1 MPVIAEPGLRPV
13 RMGDTRVSVSRRDDG
28 TIYLRSGETPDD
40 YPRAIT
46 DKLDYWAE
54 HTPDQVFLADRDS
67 SGAWQ
72 TRTYRQT
79 RQEVRQLAQYL
90 LNHDLSVDRPVLILS
105 GNSLAHGLL
114 ALAAMYVG
122 IPYAPVSPAYSLI
135 SKDFAKLRHVCELLE
150 PGLVFVE
157 DGAKYAKA
165 LSAVVPAHTPVLVVE
180 NGVAEFAVDTFS
192 NALATDVTDAV
203 DQANARVG
211 EDTIAKFLFT
221 SGSTGMPKAVI
232 NTQRMIC
239 FNQMMLRHTLAFL
252 QDEPP
257 VMLDWLPW
265 NHTAGG
271 NHNFGIALYNGGS
284 FYIDQGKPTPD
295 GIFETVRNLCEISPT
310 MYFNVPKGFEM
321 LVQHLQENPV
331 LRDSFFRRLKLMQYA
346 GAGLSQYVWDNLER
360 IALDTIGEKI
370 VMVTGYGST
379 ETAPFAFTTTW
390 AVDQAASVGLPAV
403 GLDVK
408 LVPNGEK
415 LEVRLRG
422 PSITPGYWK
431 QPDKTRESFDDEGYY
446 LIGDALKFV
455 DPDNIER
462 GFLFDGRVC
471 EDFKL
476 STGTWVHVAAIR
488 ANIAD
493 TFAPYV
499 RDAVLTGLNENHI
512 GALLFADFVA
522 CRKLCP
528 DLPDGASERD
538 IATHPLVLAHFQQ
551 KLNELASKATGSAQL
566 VARAILLDRSPD
578 LDAHEVTDKGS
589 INQRAV
595 LTSRADKVAD
605 LYREPVPE
613 HVMIAQKGN

>member
-1 MPVIAEPGLRPV
+1 MPMIAEPGLRPV
-13 RMGDTRVSVSRRDDG
+13 RMGDTRVSISKGDDG
-28 TIYLRSGETPDD
+28 TLYLRSDETPDD

-46 DKLDYWAE
+46 DKLDHWAE
-54 HTPDQVFLADRDS
+54 HRPDQVFLADRDQ

-72 TRTYRQT
+72 TRTYSQT
-79 RQEVRQLAQYL
+79 RQDVRKLAQYL
-90 LNHDLSVDRPVLILS
+90 LSHDLSVDRPVLILS

-114 ALAAMYVG
+114 ALASMYVG

-135 SKDFAKLRHVCELLE
+135 SKSFAKLRHVCELLN

-157 DGAKYAKA
+157 DGAQYARA
-165 LSAVVPAHTPVLVVE
+165 LSAVLPASTRLLVVE
-180 NGVAEFAVDTFS
+180 NSPPEFTADHFS
-192 NALATDVTDAV
+192 NALATVVTDAV
-203 DQANARVG
+203 DKANANIT

-257 VMLDWLPW
+257 IMLDWLPW

-295 GIFETVRNLCEISPT
+295 GIFETVRNLCEISPS

-321 LVQHLQENPV
+321 LVQHLQENPT
-331 LRDSFFRRLKLMQYA
+331 LRASFFKQLRLMQYA

-360 IALDTIGEKI
+360 IAQDTIGEKI

-408 LVPNGEK
+408 LVPNAEK

-431 QPDKTRESFDDEGYY
+431 QPDKTRESFDEEGYY

-528 DLPDGASERD
+528 DLPDDASERD
-538 IATHPLVLAHFQQ
+538 IATHPSVLTHFQK
-551 KLNELASKATGSAQL
+551 KLNELATKATGSAQF
-566 VARAILLDRSPD
+566 VARAIVLDRSPD

-605 LYREPVPE
+605 LYREPVPD
-613 HVMIAQKGN
+613 HVMIAQKEQ

>member
-54 HTPDQVFLADRDS
+54 QTPDQVFLADRDS

-165 LSAVVPAHTPVLVVE
+165 LSAVVSANTPVLVVE
-180 NGVAEFAVDTFS
+180 NGLAGFAVDTFS

-211 EDTIAKFLFT
+211 EDTVAKFLFT

-257 VMLDWLPW
+257 VMVDWLPW

-528 DLPDGASERD
+528 DLPDGASEGD
-538 IATHPLVLAHFQQ
+538 IATHPSVLAHFQQ

>member
-1 MPVIAEPGLRPV
+1 MIAEPGLRPV
-13 RMGDTRVSVSRRDDG
+13 RMGDTRVSASKRDDG
-28 TIYLRSGETPDD
+28 TIYVHSGETPDD

-54 HTPDQVFLADRDS
+54 QTPDQVFLADRDP
-67 SGAWQ
+67 SGDWE

-90 LNHDLSVDRPVLILS
+90 LSLDLSVDRPVLILS

-122 IPYAPVSPAYSLI
+122 IPYAPVSSAYSLI

-165 LSAVVPAHTPVLVVE
+165 LSAVLPAKTRILVVE
-180 NGVAEFAVDTFS
+180 NGLSEFAVDTFS

-203 DQANARVG
+203 DRANARVT

-321 LVQHLQENPV
+321 LVQHLQENPA

-455 DPDNIER
+455 DPDHIER

-488 ANIAD
+488 ANIAE

-538 IATHPLVLAHFQQ
+538 IATHPAVLAHFQQ
-551 KLNELASKATGSAQL
+551 KLNELAAQATGSAQL
-566 VARAILLDRSPD
+566 VACAILLDRSPD

-605 LYREPVPE
+605 LYREPAPE